1 MYTISNGIILK
12 GQDLLPARE
21 NIVVDEGK
29 IIEIGKEAWEGK
41 IIDVGGA
48 VVCPSFINSH
58 IHIGDSIIKDEG
70 YFLSLSE
77 KIGRAHV

>member
-29 IIEIGKEAWEGK
+29 IIEIGKEG
-41 IIDVGGA
+41 IP
-48 VVCPSFINSH
+48 VCKS
-58 IHIGDSIIKDEG
+58 
-70 YFLSLSE
+70 
-77 KIGRAHV
+77 